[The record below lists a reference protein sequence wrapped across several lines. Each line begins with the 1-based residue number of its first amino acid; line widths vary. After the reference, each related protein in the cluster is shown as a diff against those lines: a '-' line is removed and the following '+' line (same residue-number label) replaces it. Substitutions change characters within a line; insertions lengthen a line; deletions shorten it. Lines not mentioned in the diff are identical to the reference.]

1 MMLEILLQVRDQLK
15 LESFSQM
22 HLQEEDEP
30 STPVRPT
37 QELDTDQIIFF
48 ITHLSNYKYLEPISG
63 GQIQVN
69 LAKSSM
75 SFFMCA
81 LWNSVDPTSF
91 GSHVLQWLL
100 QWRFV
105 LVSYSFRTCSR

>member
-1 MMLEILLQVRDQLK
+1 MTFAAV
-15 LESFSQM
+15 
-22 HLQEEDEP
+22 EE
-30 STPVRPT
+30 VYK
-37 QELDTDQIIFF
+37 IA
-48 ITHLSNYKYLEPISG
+48 HLSSYKYLEPISG

-91 GSHVLQWLL
+91 GSHVLQWIL

-105 LVSYSFRTCSR
+105 LVFYSFRTCSR